1 MTTTYEVWVT
11 REDNLWVAD
20 VRGLPPHLIGAT
32 DVEHFADLDEEVRD
46 LIAGLTDTEPDHFA
60 IDWRYQVNGKD
71 VTDKLA
77 RFLAV
82 ESELRERLAER
93 DAARI
98 DAVRQLTAAGLSQR
112 AVGDVLGVSHQ
123 RVNQLVNS

>member
-1 MTTTYEVWVT
+1 MTTTYEVCVT

-32 DVEHFADLDEEVRD
+32 DVERFADLDGEVRD
-46 LIAGLTDTEPDHFA
+46 LIAGLTDAEPDDVA
-60 IDWRYQVNGKD
+60 IDWHYEVNGTD
-71 VTDKLA
+71 VTEKLA

-82 ESELRERLAER
+82 ESELRARLAEH